1 MNLHLS
7 RITLRKDA
15 PMRALAPVLVPED
28 RDGRIGL
35 AHRLLWTVFGDS
47 PDRRRDF
54 LWRED
59 APGRFLVLSERQ
71 PEDPHGM
78 FGIETKTFAPVL
90 RAGDRLAFALRANAV
105 VSSHRPDDGRV
116 LRSDVVMRKL
126 YAIPAGER
134 SAHRDRICQE
144 AGSEWLARQGE
155 LHGFVPD
162 NDVAVESYTQVRVPR
177 DRRARDVQFST
188 IDLVGHLTVAEPG
201 KFLPAIAAGFGRSR
215 AFGCGL
221 MLVRKG

>member
-35 AHRLLWTVFGDS
+35 AHRLLWTLWGDS

-59 APGRFLVLSERQ
+59 APGRFLVLSERP
-71 PEDPHGM
+71 PEDQHGM
-78 FGIETKTFAPVL
+78 FVLETKAFAPVL
-90 RAGDRLAFALRANAV
+90 KAGDRLAFVLRANAV
-105 VSSHRPDDGRV
+105 VSSHHPDDGRV
-116 LRSDVVMRKL
+116 QRADVVMNKL
-126 YAIPAGER
+126 KPIPSGER
-134 SAHRDRICQE
+134 ALHRDRISQE
-144 AGSEWLARQGE
+144 AGFEWLSRQGG
-155 LHGFVPD
+155 LHGFAPD

-177 DRRARDVQFST
+177 DRRSRDVQFST
-188 IDLVGHLTVAEPG
+188 IDLVGHLAVTDPD
-201 KFLPAIAAGFGRSR
+201 KFLPAVAAGFGRSK